1 MTVANAHFV
10 FNQMDSD
17 NIILREADLL
27 VVDDVPENLKLLST
41 MLADFGFSVRK
52 AISGKMALT
61 AVNTLT
67 PDLIL
72 LDINMPEMNGYQVCE
87 ILKQNPETRDIPIIF
102 ISAIGQVEDKVKA
115 FQVGG
120 ADYITKPFEFEEVI
134 ARIKN
139 QLQIRQLQQNILQQN
154 RRLKQT
160 TRELQRTQAQLVQKQ
175 KMLGLSQFVAGMFHE
190 INNPINFISGNLEPA
205 SEYIRDLMEL
215 VDLYRE
221 EYPQP
226 SEKIANKIDKI
237 DLDFVMED
245 VRKLM
250 ESMKTGVERISTVML
265 ALRIFSRLNEAE
277 IKSVNLNESLDSV
290 LFLIKPRLSEAENSP
305 PIQIVK
311 NYQDLPKVTG
321 YASQINQVFMHLIN
335 NAIDAL
341 KAAHRERPG
350 ASGNPTIWIATERVN
365 PEWVAIRVRDNGVGI
380 PEAFT
385 SRLFDPFFTTKP
397 VGKGI
402 GLGLSTSYQIVVQKH
417 GGQLTFHSTPG
428 EGTEFRVELPVTLP
442 EVPPD

>member
-1 MTVANAHFV
+1 
-10 FNQMDSD
+10 MDSD
-17 NIILREADLL
+17 NILLREADLL

-41 MLADFGFSVRK
+41 LLADFGFSVRK

-115 FQVGG
+115 FQMGG
-120 ADYITKPFEFEEVI
+120 VDYITKPFEFEEVI

-139 QLQIRQLQQNILQQN
+139 QLQLRQLQQDILLQN
-154 RRLKQT
+154 RRLKET
-160 TRELQRTQAQLVQKQ
+160 TRELKRTQSQLVQKQ

-190 INNPINFISGNLEPA
+190 INNPMNFISGNLEPA
-205 SEYIRDLMEL
+205 YEYIQDLIEL

-226 SEKIANKIDKI
+226 AEKIAKKIDKI

-245 VRKLM
+245 VRNLM
-250 ESMKTGVERISTVML
+250 ESMKTGVQRISTVML
-265 ALRIFSRLNEAE
+265 ALQIFSRLNEAE
-277 IKSVNLNESLDSV
+277 IKSVNLNESFDSV
-290 LFLIKPRLSEAENSP
+290 LFLLGHRLSEAENSP

-311 NYQDLPKVTG
+311 NYGDLPKVTC

-350 ASGNPTIWIATERVN
+350 AFGNPTIWIATERVN
-365 PEWVAIRVRDNGVGI
+365 PERVAIRVRDNGAGI
-380 PEAFT
+380 PAELT
-385 SRLFDPFFTTKP
+385 SRLFDPFFTTQP

>member
-1 MTVANAHFV
+1 
-10 FNQMDSD
+10 MDSD
-17 NIILREADLL
+17 NILLREADLL

-41 MLADFGFSVRK
+41 LLADFGFSVRK

-115 FQVGG
+115 FQMGG
-120 ADYITKPFEFEEVI
+120 VDYITKPFEFEEVI

-139 QLQIRQLQQNILQQN
+139 QLQLRQLQQDILLQN
-154 RRLKQT
+154 RRLKET
-160 TRELQRTQAQLVQKQ
+160 TRELKRTQSQLVQKQ

-190 INNPINFISGNLEPA
+190 INNPMNFISGNLEPA
-205 SEYIRDLMEL
+205 YEYIQDLIEL

-226 SEKIANKIDKI
+226 AEKIAKKIDKI

-245 VRKLM
+245 VRNLM
-250 ESMKTGVERISTVML
+250 ESMKTGVQRISTVML
-265 ALRIFSRLNEAE
+265 ALQIFSRLNEAE
-277 IKSVNLNESLDSV
+277 IKSVNLNESFDSV
-290 LFLIKPRLSEAENSP
+290 LFLLGHRLSEAENSP

-311 NYQDLPKVTG
+311 NYGDLPKVTC

-350 ASGNPTIWIATERVN
+350 AFGNPTIWIATERVN
-365 PEWVAIRVRDNGVGI
+365 PERVTIRVRDNGAGI
-380 PEAFT
+380 PAELT
-385 SRLFDPFFTTKP
+385 SRLFDPFFTTQP

>member
-1 MTVANAHFV
+1 
-10 FNQMDSD
+10 MDSD
-17 NIILREADLL
+17 NILLRQADLL

-61 AVNTLT
+61 AVKTLI

-87 ILKQNPETRDIPIIF
+87 TLKQNPETRDIPIIF

-120 ADYITKPFEFEEVI
+120 VDYITKPFEFEEVI

-154 RRLKQT
+154 RRLKET
-160 TRELQRTQAQLVQKQ
+160 TKELKRTQAQLVQKQ
-175 KMLGLSQFVAGMFHE
+175 KMLGLSQFVAGIFHE
-190 INNPINFISGNLEPA
+190 INNPMNFISGNLEPA
-205 SEYIRDLMEL
+205 YEYIQDLMEL
-215 VDLYRE
+215 VNLYRD
-221 EYPQP
+221 EYSQP
-226 SEKIANKIDKI
+226 SEKIVSKIEKL
-237 DLDFVMED
+237 DLDFVIED
-245 VRKLM
+245 LRKLI
-250 ESMKTGVERISTVML
+250 ESMKTGVERISTIML

-277 IKSVNLNESLDSV
+277 IKSVNLNEGIDSALSL
-290 LFLIKPRLSEAENSP
+290 LKYRLSEGETAT

-311 NYQDLPKVTG
+311 HYGDLPKVTC

-341 KAAHRERPG
+341 NQAERLHPG
-350 ASGNPTIWIATERVN
+350 TSGSPTIWIATERVN

-380 PEAFT
+380 PKQLT

-442 EVPPD
+442 EVSPD

>member
-1 MTVANAHFV
+1 
-10 FNQMDSD
+10 
-17 NIILREADLL
+17 
-27 VVDDVPENLKLLST
+27 
-41 MLADFGFSVRK
+41 
-52 AISGKMALT
+52 
-61 AVNTLT
+61 
-67 PDLIL
+67 
-72 LDINMPEMNGYQVCE
+72 
-87 ILKQNPETRDIPIIF
+87 
-102 ISAIGQVEDKVKA
+102 
-115 FQVGG
+115 
-120 ADYITKPFEFEEVI
+120 
-134 ARIKN
+134 
-139 QLQIRQLQQNILQQN
+139 
-154 RRLKQT
+154 
-160 TRELQRTQAQLVQKQ
+160 
-175 KMLGLSQFVAGMFHE
+175 MLGLSQFVAGMFHE